1 MIADPGADAETCKT
15 TASQAA
21 IDENSAGEFQLFPN
35 PRIAWG
41 APVNQWAA
49 LLAAH
54 RLDGKPLLDLTV
66 SNPTRAGLGDWEL
79 RLQEVFGGIRTA
91 TYLPLP
97 EGSMA
102 AREAVA
108 TWYADRADR
117 APSLAISPEQ
127 ILLTASSSE
136 SYAFLFQALCAPGD
150 EVLAPLP
157 SYPLFEYLAG
167 FTAVKLGSYRL
178 RYAGEWIVDFAS
190 LEGAV
195 TPRTRAIVVVNPNNP
210 TGSYLRRAEKDRL
223 LAFCA
228 AHRLTLIADEVFE
241 EYALAEA
248 MPPGGRVSFAAPQ
261 STGLCVSLGGL
272 SKTAG
277 LPQMKLGWMI
287 LQGPDDAQRALRER
301 LLLVADT
308 YLSVS
313 TPVQEALPGLLG
325 VGREI
330 GDAIRRRI
338 RANAAFL
345 RRVGAATPHLTVLP
359 IEAGWNAV
367 LRLPAIL
374 SDTAWSEAL
383 LRQCGVLVQ
392 PGFFYEF
399 ESEAWL
405 VLSLLPDEE
414 CFQESVHRVGAH
426 VEATVQSGMP

>member
-1 MIADPGADAETCKT
+1 MIADPGADAENCKT
-15 TASQAA
+15 TAPQSR
-21 IDENSAGEFQLFPN
+21 IDENPAGEFQLFPN

-41 APVNQWAA
+41 APLNHWAA

-54 RLDGKPLLDLTV
+54 RQDGKPLLDLTV
-66 SNPTRAGLGDWEL
+66 SNPTRAGLGDWDPQ
-79 RLQEVFGGIRTA
+79 LQAVLGNIRTA
-91 TYLPLP
+91 AYLPLP
-97 EGSMA
+97 EGSLA
-102 AREAVA
+102 ARQAVA
-108 TWYADRADR
+108 TWYADRAGR
-117 APSLAISPEQ
+117 APSLQISPEQ

-167 FTAVKLGSYRL
+167 LTAVKLGTYRL

-190 LEGAV
+190 LEAAL

-210 TGSYLRRAEKDRL
+210 TGSFLRPAEQERL

-228 AHRLTLIADEVFE
+228 ARRLTLIADEVFE
-241 EYALAEA
+241 EYALAES
-248 MPPGGRVSFAAPQ
+248 MPPGGQASFAAPQ
-261 STGLCVSLGGL
+261 STALCVSLGGL

-287 LQGPDDAQRALRER
+287 LQGPAEAQRALRER

-330 GDAIRRRI
+330 ADAIRRRI

-345 RRVGAATPHLTVLP
+345 KSAAAAAPHLTVLP
-359 IEAGWNAV
+359 VQAGWNAV
-367 LRLPAIL
+367 LRLPAIH
-374 SDTAWSEAL
+374 SDMVWSEML
-383 LRQCGVLVQ
+383 LRHCGVLVQ

-399 ESEAWL
+399 EGEAWL
-405 VLSLLPDEE
+405 VLSLLPEE
-414 CFQESVHRVGAH
+414 PSFQEAVLRLGAY
-426 VEATVQSGMP
+426 VESTAQGAR